1 MKQPNLMKNRKAVTK
16 RIYPAV
22 AVLVLGCLMLWGAV
36 QAAPTSPQTKISPT
50 PSHSPLPQN
59 VNVVNPVSSPV
70 PVRDVEN
77 AARLRFQTTLVC
89 NYSLGW
95 DCSDQ
100 ITVPSGKELVIEF
113 VSISQSVNVENR
125 SGVVHAPHLEIGQ
138 SGPPIFYFFPVALQ
152 NYDDYEGLEYFVGA
166 YQTRLYADPSDVVKL
181 VCHVNRDLPAAFG
194 SCSASLSGYLVSVTI
209 D

>member
-1 MKQPNLMKNRKAVTK
+1 MKNRKSVTK

-22 AVLVLGCLMLWGAV
+22 ALLVLGCFMLWGAV

-50 PSHSPLPQN
+50 PSPSPSRQN

-70 PVRDVEN
+70 PVRDVES
-77 AARLRFQTTLVC
+77 AARLRFQTTLLC
-89 NYSLGW
+89 NFNGSW

-113 VSISQSVNVENR
+113 VSISQSVPDRN
-125 SGVVHAPHLEIGQ
+125 VHAPRLEVGQ

-152 NYDDYEGLEYFVGA
+152 TYDEYEGLAYHVGA
-166 YQTRLYADPSDVVKL
+166 YQTRLYADPSDVVRL
-181 VCHVNRDLPAAFG
+181 VCLVNYDAPQPPAFG
-194 SCSASLSGYLVSVTI
+194 SCSASLSGYLVSVSI